1 MFYLK
6 IKSFIDDVCNQI
18 KYKPARNDIAEELQ
32 IHIEDI
38 KDSYLCKGYQEKEAE
53 EKAVEQMGKAEEI
66 GKKLNKIHR
75 PQLDWKLLIL
85 ICVLICF
92 GFLVA
97 LNRGFE
103 KIADP
108 ERVSDYIGTTLS
120 ATFGAYTF
128 TLIIGGLC
136 SAVIYLIDYRKFSKY
151 SLLMY
156 IIATLLN
163 VTAYMYGVPLAG
175 NVLWGLPIIQVSP
188 IIITIPLYVI
198 SFIGF
203 INNRIKKNKIVA
215 LSIFSLMTLIIINYE
230 SAFVVAI
237 VYSIIS
243 TIQLSKI
250 SQNKIRNII
259 KVWIIPIIMLLL
271 FVFSTMITANSRWD
285 SNYYSKYYIKETK
298 IISNAKLFGKVESI
312 DINQSFFV
320 RNTSFAFLS
329 LLGNYGWFISGAM
342 IIAVI
347 LLNIKLI
354 LNARKI
360 KDIYGKLIIIGIA
373 SVFILETVGS
383 LVMTLFGLPAEFSIP
398 LVSYGKVSLII
409 NMMCLALVLSVY
421 RRKNINIHNN
431 ESNLSFEKGDTKT
444 YENKCYFGII
454 KRIYNVKFKNIITH
468 INSIFNKLCDL

>member
-1 MFYLK
+1 ME
-6 IKSFIDDVCNQI
+6 IKSFLETVCNQI
-18 KYKPARNDIAEELQ
+18 KYKPARKHIAEELEL
-32 IHIEDI
+32 HIEDI
-38 KDSYLCKGYQEKEAE
+38 KDSYLCKGYPEKEAE
-53 EKAVEQMGKAEEI
+53 EKAVEQMGKAEDI

-75 PQLDWKLLIL
+75 PQLDWKLFIL

-103 KIADP
+103 IVADP
-108 ERVSDYIGTTLS
+108 ERISDYTETTLS
-120 ATFGAYTF
+120 ATFGAYIF
-128 TLIIGGLC
+128 TLIVGGIC
-136 SAVIYLIDYRKFSKY
+136 SGVIYVIDYRKFSKY

-163 VTAYMYGVPLAG
+163 VTAYMYGVPLGG

-188 IIITIPLYVI
+188 IVITIPLYVI

-203 INNRIKKNKIVA
+203 INNRTKKNKIVI

-237 VYSIIS
+237 VYAIIS
-243 TIQLSKI
+243 TVQLSKI
-250 SQNKIRNII
+250 SQHKIRNII
-259 KVWIIPIIMLLL
+259 KAWIIPIIMLLL

-298 IISNAKLFGKVESI
+298 IISNAKLFGKAESV

-329 LLGNYGWFISGAM
+329 LLGNYGWFISAVM
-342 IIAVI
+342 IVAVI
-347 LLNIKLI
+347 ILNIKLI
-354 LNARKI
+354 LNARRI

-373 SVFILETVGS
+373 SIFVLETVGS
-383 LVMTLFGLPAEFSIP
+383 LAMTLLGLPAEFNIP

-409 NMMCLALVLSVY
+409 NMMCLALVLSIY
-421 RRKNINIHNN
+421 RRKNINIYNN
-431 ESNLSFEKGDTKT
+431 ESNLSL
-444 YENKCYFGII
+444 
-454 KRIYNVKFKNIITH
+454 KREI
-468 INSIFNKLCDL
+468 